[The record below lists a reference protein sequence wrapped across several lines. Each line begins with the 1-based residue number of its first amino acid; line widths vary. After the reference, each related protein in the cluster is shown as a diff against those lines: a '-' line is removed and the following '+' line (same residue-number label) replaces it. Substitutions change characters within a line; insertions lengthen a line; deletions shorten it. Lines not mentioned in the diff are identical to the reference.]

1 MSRRKDTRS
10 RALEEKMEL
19 MLDKC
24 LCLLFE
30 AFEGHKK
37 KTTSAH
43 PSLLYLAK
51 SDGLMWLIR
60 QIWCEGMGSV
70 KEPAGLSVRVQLD
83 LQLLELHATIIKWGI

>member
-10 RALEEKMEL
+10 RALKEKMEL

-37 KTTSAH
+37 KPTGVH
-43 PSLLYLAK
+43 PSLLYLAT

-60 QIWCEGMGSV
+60 QI
-70 KEPAGLSVRVQLD
+70 
-83 LQLLELHATIIKWGI
+83 